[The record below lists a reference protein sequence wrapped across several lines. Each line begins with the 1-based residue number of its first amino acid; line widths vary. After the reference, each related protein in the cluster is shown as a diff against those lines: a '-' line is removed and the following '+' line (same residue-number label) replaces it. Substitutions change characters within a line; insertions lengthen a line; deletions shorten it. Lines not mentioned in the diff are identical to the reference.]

1 MNFQTMSTEELENLL
16 TTIQQQILIR
26 KDKKV
31 QKCKPDEIVKCNI
44 CTGSYTYKHK
54 ARHFK
59 TQIHKTAEENLDA
72 LKRIARSKTLIARAG
87 EY

>member
-1 MNFQTMSTEELENLL
+1 MTNEELEALL
-16 TTIQQQILIR
+16 TTIQQQILLR
-26 KDKKV
+26 KQKPQKV
-31 QKCKPDEIVKCNI
+31 KPDEMVKCNI
-44 CTGSYTYKHK
+44 CTGTYTYKHK
-54 ARHFK
+54 SRHFK